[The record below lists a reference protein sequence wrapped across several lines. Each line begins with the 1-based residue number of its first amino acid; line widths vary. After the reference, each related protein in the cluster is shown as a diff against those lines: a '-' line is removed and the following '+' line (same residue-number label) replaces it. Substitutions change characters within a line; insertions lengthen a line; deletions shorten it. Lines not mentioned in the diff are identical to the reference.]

1 MSEEIDTRVSP
12 SLHPINVREL
22 DGYDDETSTL
32 LGRAEFAFA
41 EAYQAMS
48 EIHDA
53 RMKAAANPTWTEAQQ
68 LVQVDDFAQAQV
80 KRITKS
86 LDSAADNLQTV
97 VNGIERELTT
107 PVENSAGGL
116 VSTEIRAHVKGL
128 KTEQRM
134 DFVRAAIISN
144 DTRTA
149 TAILGAPS
157 YLSGLT
163 AEMQDILTRMYHEHH
178 SPISAKRLKAAKG
191 ALALIGERKQLIF
204 AEKEKAVG
212 APAIRIA
219 QMRAAKVAAEA
230 AVARRDA

>member
-1 MSEEIDTRVSP
+1 MSEPIDTRVSP

-22 DGYDDETSTL
+22 DGYDADTESL
-32 LGRAEFAFA
+32 LGITESAFA
-41 EAYQAMS
+41 EAYQGIG

-53 RMKAAANPTWTEAQQ
+53 RIKAAANPTWTEAQQ

-80 KRITKS
+80 KRVVGR
-86 LDSAADNLQTV
+86 LDSAATNLETV

-116 VSTEIRAHVKGL
+116 VSTEIRAHVKAMKDEERFG
-128 KTEQRM
+128 
-134 DFVRAAIISN
+134 FVRAAIIS
-144 DTRTA
+144 DDKRTA

-163 AEMQDILTRMYHEHH
+163 TEMQDVLTRMFHAHH
-178 SPISAKRLKAAKG
+178 QPLQAKRLKAAKG

-212 APAIRIA
+212 APAHKIA
-219 QMRAAKVAAEA
+219 KMRAAKLAAEA
-230 AVARRDA
+230 AVSRRDA